1 MFRNGEMNFQINDRV
16 CSLFNDFPG
25 LRKGEYG
32 TVVRI
37 SDYGDPIIHWDE
49 FNEHRHNADGD
60 TPQGHGW
67 FINKSE
73 IKFAEPNDLGELP
86 GNEDGIGLLFCGGD
100 L

>member
-1 MFRNGEMNFQINDRV
+1 MSNNGGIPFQINDRV
-16 CSLFNDFPG
+16 CSLFDDFPG

-37 SDYGDPIIHWDE
+37 TEYGNIIVHWDE
-49 FNEHRHNADGD
+49 FNKHRHDADGD
-60 TPQGHGW
+60 TPEGHGW
-67 FINKSE
+67 FIDASQ

-86 GNEDGIGLLFCGGD
+86 GNEDGIGLLFCGGN